1 MSIATFKGDGNEI
14 GGKIKETAGNLTGD
28 TSLKSEG
35 IADQVT
41 GKVQQGYGAARD
53 AVAENVAPY
62 AAKVKDFARD
72 RPFAT
77 AALVGVVGLAFLNT
91 LRGK

>member
-1 MSIATFKGDGNEI
+1 MSIATLKGEGNEL
-14 GGKIKETAGNLTGD
+14 GGTIKEAAGNLTGD
-28 TSLKSEG
+28 DSQKAKG
-35 IADQVT
+35 VADQVT

-53 AVAENVAPY
+53 AIAENAAPY
-62 AAKVKDFARD
+62 AAKVKDFARE

>member
-1 MSIATFKGDGNEI
+1 MTVTALKGEGNEL
-14 GGKIKETAGNLTGD
+14 GGNIKEVAGKVTGD
-28 TSLKSEG
+28 RSLQAGG

-41 GKVQQGYGAARD
+41 GKVQQGYDSARE
-53 AVAENVAPY
+53 AITQNAAPY
-62 AAKVKDFARD
+62 AAKVKDFARE

>member
-1 MSIATFKGDGNEI
+1 MSISTLKGEGNEF
-14 GGKIKETAGNLTGD
+14 GGSIKETAGSLTGD
-28 TSLKSEG
+28 RSLQADG

-41 GKVQQGYGAARD
+41 SKIQQGYGAARD
-53 AVAENVAPY
+53 AIAENAAPY
-62 AAKVKDFARD
+62 TAKVKDFARE

>member
-1 MSIATFKGDGNEI
+1 MSIATLKGDGNEL
-14 GGKIKETAGNLTGD
+14 GGKIKEATGTLTGD
-28 TSLKSEG
+28 NSLKSEG
-35 IADQVT
+35 VADQVT

-53 AVAENVAPY
+53 AVADNVAPY
-62 AAKVKDFARD
+62 AAKAKDFARA

-91 LRGK
+91 LRGR

>member
-1 MSIATFKGDGNEI
+1 MSIATLKGEGTEL
-14 GGKIKETAGNLTGD
+14 GGAIKESAGSLTGD
-28 TSLKSEG
+28 RSLQASG
-35 IADQVT
+35 VTDQLT

-53 AVAENVAPY
+53 AVAQNVAPY
-62 AAKVKDFARD
+62 ADKARSFARD